1 VAAGLDAPAAATQLL
16 REWISAVGDVV
27 RAVNSAEPLDI
38 LLSRVAEQACR
49 LGGFELCAVM
59 VPDAVGDR
67 LLASGSHGLTA
78 DYVDDLNRNR
88 ALVIHPDSPEH
99 DTLVARAYRESRTLA
114 VPDTACADRYGSTR
128 RIATARGFAALLAAP
143 LPTPAGPAGVLVAYS
158 RTAREF
164 TASEVELIE
173 LLAEHSALALET
185 AQLRASQQRTIAEL
199 QAKREAQ
206 EWAEAQHRRLMQ
218 TLLDEAGL
226 QGLARSLAESLSA
239 SITIEDTEDTV
250 LAAAPAGRPVP
261 VPGPAARRR
270 RPIRDALRSLGERY
284 EVVPVPPAG
293 ADGYHAWVAP
303 VVVGGQLVG
312 RLWGTGLRAAPAP
325 AQCRV
330 IERFAL
336 VVAVELLKR
345 RYRIDTENRLAG
357 DLLTELLRGDPQPV
371 PATTAERAKALGHDL
386 SAEQTLAVVTVDGD
400 IPDAVRV
407 AAVVR
412 AGLGSAPRPLVGANE
427 GTLVVILPAVPD
439 PLATLTRVHDRVVAL
454 IGTTEVTTVLGPA
467 VPAAGG
473 FGTAF
478 SVAAAAAALRRQ
490 AGAGGVV
497 DIRDLG
503 LTAYLLR
510 TGTTEELR
518 SFVEQL
524 LGPLEDHDRRRG
536 SQLCRTLRTWLDTGC
551 SVPAAATALTVHPN
565 TVSYR
570 LGRIERLLRRDV
582 RRTDTRMELQLALSV
597 RDVQQATT
605 APHLVDQPGNFAKS
619 LGGST

>member
-1 VAAGLDAPAAATQLL
+1 MAAGLDVPVPATQLL

-27 RAVNSAEPLDI
+27 RAVNSAEPLNI

-49 LGGFELCAVM
+49 LGGFEFCAVM
-59 VPDAVGDR
+59 VPDSTGDR
-67 LLASGSHGLTA
+67 LLASGSHGLNPE
-78 DYVDDLNRNR
+78 YVDDLNRNH
-88 ALVIHPDSPEH
+88 ALVIHPDSPEQ

-114 VPDTACADRYGSTR
+114 VPDTARADRYGSTR
-128 RIATARGFAALLAAP
+128 RLATARGIAALLAAP
-143 LPTPAGPAGVLVAYS
+143 LPTPAGPAGVIVAYS
-158 RTAREF
+158 RTARDF

-185 AQLRASQQRTIAEL
+185 AQLRESQQRTIAEL

-226 QGLARSLAESLSA
+226 QALARSLADALHA

-284 EVVPVPPAG
+284 EVVSVPHAG

-312 RLWGTGLRAAPAP
+312 RLWGTGLRTPPAP

-345 RYRIDTENRLAG
+345 RYRTDTENRLAG
-357 DLLTELLRGDPQPV
+357 DLLTELLRSDPQPV
-371 PATTAERAKALGHDL
+371 PETTAERAKALGHDL
-386 SAEQTLAVVTVDGD
+386 RGEQTLAVVTVDGEL
-400 IPDAVRV
+400 PDAVRV

-412 AGLGSAPRPLVGANE
+412 AGLGSTPRPLVGPHE
-427 GTLVVILPAVPD
+427 GALVVILPAGPD
-439 PLATLTRVHDRVVAL
+439 PVATLTRVHDRVVAL
-454 IGTTEVTTVLGPA
+454 VGTRVTTVLGPA

-473 FGTAF
+473 FGAAF

-503 LTAYLLR
+503 LAAYLLR

-536 SQLCRTLRTWLDTGC
+536 SQLCLTLRTWLDMGC

-597 RDVQQATT
+597 RDVQQAATT
-605 APHLVDQPGNFAKS
+605 PVVMHQPGNFAKS

>member
-1 VAAGLDAPAAATQLL
+1 MA
-16 REWISAVGDVV
+16 AVGDVV
-27 RAVNSAEPLDI
+27 RAVNSAEPLEI

-59 VPDAVGDR
+59 LPDPADDR
-67 LLASGSHGLTA
+67 LLACGSHGLDA
-78 DYVDDLNRNR
+78 DYVEDLNRNH
-88 ALVIHPDSPEH
+88 ALVVHPDSPEE
-99 DTLVARAYRESRTLA
+99 DTLVARAFREFRTLA
-114 VPDTACADRYGSTR
+114 VPDAARADRYGSTR
-128 RIATARGFAALLAAP
+128 RLATARGFAALLAAP
-143 LPTPAGPAGVLVAYS
+143 LPTPAGPAGVIVAYS

-173 LLAEHSALALET
+173 LLAQHSALALET

-206 EWAEAQHRRLMQ
+206 EWAEVQHRRLMQ
-218 TLLDEAGL
+218 ALLDEAGL
-226 QGLARSLAESLSA
+226 QALARSLAEALHA

-250 LAAAPAGRPVP
+250 LAAAPASHPVP

-284 EVVPVPPAG
+284 EVVSVPPAG

-357 DLLTELLRGDPQPV
+357 DLLTELLRSDQQPV
-371 PATTAERAKALGHDL
+371 PETTAERAKALGHDL
-386 SAEQTLAVVTVDGD
+386 TGEQTLAVVTVDGEL
-400 IPDAVRV
+400 PDAVRV
-407 AAVVR
+407 AAAVR
-412 AGLGSAPRPLVGANE
+412 AGLGSTPRPLVGPHE
-427 GTLVVILPAVPD
+427 GALVVILPSAPD
-439 PLATLTRVHDRVVAL
+439 PVATLSRVHDRVAAL
-454 IGTTEVTTVLGPA
+454 IGTTGVTTVLGPA
-467 VPAAGG
+467 VPVAGG
-473 FGTAF
+473 FAAAF
-478 SVAAAAAALRRQ
+478 AVAAAAAALRRQ
-490 AGAGGVV
+490 AGGSGVV
-497 DIRDLG
+497 DVRELG
-503 LTAYLLR
+503 LPAYLLR
-510 TGTTEELR
+510 TGTTDELR
-518 SFVEQL
+518 SFVDQL
-524 LGPLEDHDRRRG
+524 LGPLEEHDRRRG

-570 LGRIERLLRRDV
+570 LGRVERLLGRDV
-582 RRTDTRMELQLALSV
+582 RRTDTRMELQLALTV
-597 RDVQQATT
+597 RDVQHAAT
-605 APHLVDQPGNFAKS
+605 APLVMEQPGNRPTS
-619 LGGST
+619 LGGYT